1 MLRNIDI
8 VVEITVLKI
17 YVKFI
22 AVALFLLYQFPSFAA
37 CSVGVEGHY
46 VAMTLNFGTVIVQ
59 RDAPVGSI
67 LSSAT
72 STTIPQP
79 MMGCDVPWAF
89 QWLPGI
95 FSQPA
100 NLTDVFQTNIPGIGI
115 TIPGV
120 TFAGQPPN
128 QRAANGY
135 SVIANGKQF
144 NLIKTAPVT
153 GSGELTA
160 GQVLVAKIVSPEVL
174 TATEVDLMPGS
185 RIIVPGCIITTP
197 ALSFPIGSVNQA
209 DFGNTVGFVH
219 PNTNTQ
225 DLGLDCDAGVNINVK
240 LNGLQNPDTSSTNV
254 LALSNQGAADVASG
268 LGVQLLYN
276 GSPLTLNSN
285 VVLKTTEGGQETF
298 PIIARYI
305 QTKTQVTVGSANAAA
320 TLQITYQ

>member
-1 MLRNIDI
+1 MLRNVDI
-8 VVEITVLKI
+8 IVEIIVLKKY

-22 AVALFLLYQFPSFAA
+22 TVTLFLLYQLPSFAA

-46 VAMTLNFGTVIVQ
+46 VAMTVNLGTVIVQ
-59 RDAPVGSI
+59 RDTPVGSI
-67 LSSAT
+67 LFSTYST
-72 STTIPQP
+72 SIPQP
-79 MMGCDVPWAF
+79 VMGCDVPWAS

-95 FSQPA
+95 FSQPT

-115 TIPGV
+115 TF
-120 TFAGQPPN
+120 TGQSPT
-128 QRAANGY
+128 QRAAKSYNT
-135 SVIANGKQF
+135 IPNGKLIS
-144 NLIKTAPVT
+144 LIKTASVT

-160 GQVLVAKIVSPEVL
+160 GPVTLGKIVSPEVI
-174 TATEVDLMPGS
+174 TGTEVDLLPGS

-197 ALSFPIGSVNQA
+197 TLSFPIGNVNQA